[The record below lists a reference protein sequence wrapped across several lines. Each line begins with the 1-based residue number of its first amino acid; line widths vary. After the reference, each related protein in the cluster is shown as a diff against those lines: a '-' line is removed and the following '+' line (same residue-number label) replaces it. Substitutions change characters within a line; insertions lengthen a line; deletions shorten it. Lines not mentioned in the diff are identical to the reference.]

1 MPRPSR
7 KLAAEIIT
15 GNAKYLMGTVCFP
28 KQIMNADVW
37 LIHHVCNRARERQRE
52 TDTDRQTERERGRER
67 ERKRERES
75 EGGREGLADTDINVD
90 M

>member
-37 LIHHVCNRARERQRE
+37 LIHHVCNRARERQRQ
-52 TDTDRQTERERGRER
+52 TDTDRQTDRQTERERGRER
-67 ERKRERES
+67 EREKERERES
-75 EGGREGLADTDINVD
+75 EGGREGGIG
-90 M
+90 